1 MNNADMEDGILEITQ
16 SGQQTEKQMKTHESS
31 TRDLWDKIKLAN
43 LHIIGIPEG
52 EEKAKGIENIFEEIM
67 AENHLNL
74 EEADI
79 KIQEEERAPEKLTS
93 NRPTPRHIMIKMA
106 KVKER
111 SLKAAREKQRV
122 IFKGTTHPPLK
133 AISCFLSRNTTGQ
146 REWQDIFR
154 SQKGKNLQP
163 NMLLPERVSFKIEEF
178 LQQTKSKRAKQS

>member
-1 MNNADMEDGILEITQ
+1 MNNADVEDGILEITQ

-79 KIQEEERAPEKLTS
+79 KIQEEERAPDKLTS

-122 IFKGTTHPPLK
+122 IFKGTTPPPLR
-133 AISCFLSRNTTGQ
+133 LSAVFSLETLQ
-146 REWQDIFR
+146 AREGGKIYSDHK
-154 SQKGKNLQP
+154 KGKICSLTCSYQK
-163 NMLLPERVSFKIEEF
+163 EYHFK
-178 LQQTKSKRAKQS
+178 